1 MTHGTLT
8 HEQARRVY
16 DRIGKLQDT
25 QAFYEDSANAVLL
38 GHARFEE
45 AHRVFELG
53 CGTGRF
59 AAKLLSSHL
68 PADAVYRGVDVSPK
82 MISLARERLT
92 AFGNRASVRLVEGE
106 PKLDEADGAYDRFVS
121 TFVLDLLSEADIV
134 SVLAEAHRIL
144 EPRGLLAITSLSKGS
159 GLVSRTAARA
169 WSAVHRLRPSLV
181 GGCRP
186 LDLEAFL
193 APERW
198 RILKLVRLAPY
209 AVPSEAVVAER
220 R

>member
-1 MTHGTLT
+1 MTSETLT

-16 DRIGKLQDT
+16 DKIGKLQDT
-25 QAFYEDSANAVLL
+25 QAFYEDRANAVLIA
-38 GHARFEE
+38 HARFEE

-68 PADAVYRGVDVSPK
+68 PADAVYRGIDVSST
-82 MISLARERLT
+82 MIALARERLA
-92 AFGNRASVRLVEGE
+92 AFADRANVRLVEGE
-106 PKLDEADGAYDRFVS
+106 PKFDEPAAAYDRFVS

-144 EPRGLLAITSLSKGS
+144 ERRGLLAITSLSTGA
-159 GLVSRTAARA
+159 GFVSRIAARA

-186 LDLEAFL
+186 LDLETFL
-193 APERW
+193 EPDRW
-198 RILKLVRLAPY
+198 QILELVRLAPY
-209 AVPSEAVVAER
+209 GVPSEAVVAER

>member
-1 MTHGTLT
+1 MTGRMLT

-16 DRIGKLQDT
+16 DNIGKLQDT
-25 QAFYEDSANAVLL
+25 QAFYEDRATDVLVA
-38 GHARFEE
+38 HARFAE
-45 AHRVFELG
+45 ARRVFEFG

-59 AAKLLSSHL
+59 AAKLLSSQL
-68 PADAVYRGVDVSPK
+68 PADAVYRGIDISST
-82 MISLARERLT
+82 MIALARERL
-92 AFGNRASVRLVEGE
+92 AVFGNRASVRLVEGDPE
-106 PKLDEADGAYDRFVS
+106 LDEPSAAYDRFVS
-121 TFVLDLLSEADIV
+121 TFVLDLLSEPDIV
-134 SVLAEAHRIL
+134 AVLGEAHRIL
-144 EPRGLLAITSLSKGS
+144 EPRGILAITSLSKGS
-159 GLVSRTAARA
+159 GFVSRTAARA

-193 APERW
+193 EPARW
-198 RILKLVRLAPY
+198 RILTLKRLAPY

>member
-8 HEQARRVY
+8 YEQARRVY
-16 DRIGKLQDT
+16 DKIGKLQDT

-38 GHARFEE
+38 AHARFEG
-45 AHRVFELG
+45 ARRVFELG
-53 CGTGRF
+53 CGTGRL

-68 PADAVYRGVDVSPK
+68 PADALYRGVDVSPK

-92 AFGNRASVRLVEGE
+92 AFADRASVRLVEGE
-106 PKLDEADGAYDRFVS
+106 PRLDEPAAAYDRFVS
-121 TFVLDLLSEADIV
+121 TFVLDLLSESDIV

-144 EPRGLLAITSLSKGS
+144 EPHGLLAITSLSRGV
-159 GLVSRTAARA
+159 GFASRISAHA

-193 APERW
+193 APDRW
-198 RILKLVRLAPY
+198 RILELVRLAPY
-209 AVPSEAVVAER
+209 GLPSEAVVAER

>member
-1 MTHGTLT
+1 MTRATLT

-16 DRIGKLQDT
+16 DKIGKLQDT
-25 QAFYEDSANAVLL
+25 QAFYEDRATDVLIA
-38 GHARFEE
+38 HARFGD
-45 AHRVFELG
+45 ARRVFELG

-68 PADAVYRGVDVSPK
+68 PADAVYRGIDVSPT
-82 MISLARERLT
+82 MVELARERLA
-92 AFGNRASVRLVEGE
+92 AFAGRASVRLVGGE
-106 PKLDEADGAYDRFVS
+106 PKLDEPSAAYDRFVS
-121 TFVLDLLSEADIV
+121 TFVLDLLSEADIAA
-134 SVLAEAHRIL
+134 VLQEARRIL
-144 EPRGLLAITSLSKGS
+144 EPGGILAVTSLSKGA
-159 GLVSRTAARA
+159 GFVSRMAARA

-193 APERW
+193 GRDRW
-198 RILKLVRLAPY
+198 RIIKLERMAPY
-209 AVPSEAVVAER
+209 GVPAEAVVAER